1 MLGGKL
7 NTLLAVV
14 EQQNFTK
21 AAKAL
26 ALTQPAVSHHI
37 RELEEELGV
46 QLIVRRGGR
55 IILTPE
61 GEIAVKY
68 ARRMKALY
76 DKLRTELMNTE
87 RGRKQLRVGITHT
100 AESNL
105 TAEALAKCSEENPG
119 LSITILTDTIKNLY
133 DMLSSYEIDMAIVEG
148 NPAEEGL
155 RSVML
160 DTDHLLCVMS
170 VNNPLSRRAMVTLE
184 QLKRERMILRLPT
197 SATRVL
203 FEATLRSIN
212 DAIEN
217 FNVTLEVDNIE
228 IINKPAGYEADLV
241 TQSCTVLVRGPQEAL
256 DAVTASQIRIVAD
269 LSDLDPSTG
278 TRTVP
283 VRVYLDGSSEVG
295 VVGTYNVSI
304 SITRS

>member
-76 DKLRTELMNTE
+76 DKLHTELMNTE

>member
-133 DMLSSYEIDMAIVEG
+133 DMLSSYETATVVSQ
-148 NPAEEGL
+148 ASSLGL

-217 FNVTLEVDNIE
+217 FNVTLEVDNIAT
-228 IINKPAGYEADLV
+228 IKDLIRKDLGV
-241 TQSCTVLVRGPQEAL
+241 SILPKSACMDELRKGKIAAL
-256 DAVTASQIRIVAD
+256 PIED
-269 LSDLDPSTG
+269 LSMVRE
-278 TRTVP
+278 TRLVYHKDFGDNDILEAI
-283 VRVYLDGSSEVG
+283 VRAYQKTA
-295 VVGTYNVSI
+295 GTYD
-304 SITRS
+304 

>member
-170 VNNPLSRRAMVTLE
+170 VNNPLSRRAMVTRVDAAAEGADSFFPNLD
-184 QLKRERMILRLPT
+184 KLPGWT
-197 SATRVL
+197 VESVSDPVTENGLTYR
-203 FEATLRSIN
+203 FYDYIN
-212 DAIEN
+212 TN
-217 FNVTLEVDNIE
+217 L
-228 IINKPAGYEADLV
+228 
-241 TQSCTVLVRGPQEAL
+241 
-256 DAVTASQIRIVAD
+256 
-269 LSDLDPSTG
+269 
-278 TRTVP
+278 
-283 VRVYLDGSSEVG
+283 
-295 VVGTYNVSI
+295 
-304 SITRS
+304 

>member
-76 DKLRTELMNTE
+76 DKLHTELMN
-87 RGRKQLRVGITHT
+87 GT
-100 AESNL
+100 AADPAAHRHHPHGGEQSDGGG
-105 TAEALAKCSEENPG
+105 PG
-119 LSITILTDTIKNLY
+119 
-133 DMLSSYEIDMAIVEG
+133 
-148 NPAEEGL
+148 
-155 RSVML
+155 
-160 DTDHLLCVMS
+160 
-170 VNNPLSRRAMVTLE
+170 
-184 QLKRERMILRLPT
+184 
-197 SATRVL
+197 
-203 FEATLRSIN
+203 
-212 DAIEN
+212 
-217 FNVTLEVDNIE
+217 
-228 IINKPAGYEADLV
+228 
-241 TQSCTVLVRGPQEAL
+241 
-256 DAVTASQIRIVAD
+256 
-269 LSDLDPSTG
+269 
-278 TRTVP
+278 
-283 VRVYLDGSSEVG
+283 
-295 VVGTYNVSI
+295 
-304 SITRS
+304 

>member
-55 IILTPE
+55 IILTLE

-217 FNVTLEVDNIE
+217 FNVTLEVDNIAT
-228 IINKPAGYEADLV
+228 IKDLIRKDLGV
-241 TQSCTVLVRGPQEAL
+241 SILPKSACMDELRKGKIAAL
-256 DAVTASQIRIVAD
+256 PIED
-269 LSDLDPSTG
+269 LSMVRE
-278 TRTVP
+278 TRLVYHKDFGDNDILEAI
-283 VRVYLDGSSEVG
+283 VRAYQKTA
-295 VVGTYNVSI
+295 GTYD
-304 SITRS
+304 

>member
-1 MLGGKL
+1 MEGSGDAMLGGKL

-21 AAKAL
+21 AARAL
-26 ALTQPAVSHHI
+26 SLTQPAVSHHI
-37 RELEEELGV
+37 RELEEELGA

-61 GEIAVKY
+61 GEVAVKY

-76 DKLRTELMNTE
+76 DKLHTELANVE

-148 NPAEEGL
+148 SPAGEGL

-160 DTDHLLCVMS
+160 DTDHLMCVMS

-217 FNVTLEVDNIE
+217 FNVTLEVDNIAT
-228 IINKPAGYEADLV
+228 IKDL
-241 TQSCTVLVRGPQEAL
+241 
-256 DAVTASQIRIVAD
+256 IRKN
-269 LSDLDPSTG
+269 LG
-278 TRTVP
+278 
-283 VRVYLDGSSEVG
+283 
-295 VVGTYNVSI
+295 I
-304 SITRS
+304 SILARSACMDELRKGKLTALPIENLSMTRETNLVYHRDFAHKETLQDILALYKKQLREYGRA

>member
-119 LSITILTDTIKNLY
+119 LSITILTDTIKIF
-133 DMLSSYEIDMAIVEG
+133 MICS
-148 NPAEEGL
+148 PAT
-155 RSVML
+155 RSTWPSWRESGGGGAAVG
-160 DTDHLLCVMS
+160 DAGHGPPAVRH
-170 VNNPLSRRAMVTLE
+170 VGEQPPVPAGHVTLE

-217 FNVTLEVDNIE
+217 FNVTLEVDNIAT
-228 IINKPAGYEADLV
+228 IKDLIRKDLGV
-241 TQSCTVLVRGPQEAL
+241 SILPKSACMDELRKGKIAAL
-256 DAVTASQIRIVAD
+256 PIED
-269 LSDLDPSTG
+269 LSMVRE
-278 TRTVP
+278 TRLVYHKDFGDNDILEAI
-283 VRVYLDGSSEVG
+283 VRAYQKTA
-295 VVGTYNVSI
+295 GTYD
-304 SITRS
+304 